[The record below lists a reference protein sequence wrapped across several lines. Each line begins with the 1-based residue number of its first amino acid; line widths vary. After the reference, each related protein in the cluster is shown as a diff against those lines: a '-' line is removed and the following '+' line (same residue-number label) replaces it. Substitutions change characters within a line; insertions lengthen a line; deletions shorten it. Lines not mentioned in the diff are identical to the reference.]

1 MMNVLK
7 TQLPN
12 MNIKNSLGSITRS
25 LQSFPFF
32 APSPPPPPAPEVFRE
47 RNAGIFFLLLIEAQS
62 LWV

>member
-1 MMNVLK
+1 MMNVLR

-12 MNIKNSLGSITRS
+12 MNIKNSLGSITLS

-32 APSPPPPPAPEVFRE
+32 APSPRPPPPEVFRE